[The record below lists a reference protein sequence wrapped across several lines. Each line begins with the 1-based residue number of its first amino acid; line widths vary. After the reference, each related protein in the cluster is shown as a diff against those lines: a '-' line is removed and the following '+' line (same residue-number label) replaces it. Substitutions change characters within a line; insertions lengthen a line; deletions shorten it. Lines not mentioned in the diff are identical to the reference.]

1 MPILTARA
9 GTLRVCRL
17 PMVTHSQ
24 QNASFGAMSV
34 FENHDPESLIG
45 TVIDGRFEI
54 ESEQSRSSTSTSYV
68 AVDQRSDALVIL
80 RLFSVEATTQQGAEI
95 LEQAEIAFEMSHPNV
110 LRLTSFGRATIRGLD
125 RVYLVHERLT
135 GGSLQ
140 DMIDRSRL
148 LTPSQALVVGLEVC
162 RALDYAHKRGMLHHD
177 LRPSSIVF
185 GEDRKVRVAD
195 IGVAS
200 VIAEQAWA
208 DVTTVSQERARYC
221 APEQAQGEPFDE
233 KADVYALALILVE
246 AVTGTV
252 PFLADSVV
260 GTLSARVDKLFPV
273 SADLGGL
280 AAVLDKAGRADPL
293 ERASAAEMGR
303 GLVQAGPTLPRPTQ
317 IQIVSSAAFVVQ
329 NEDDRTGDLSKPREF
344 NELSDDSQSFV
355 ASTTETMTIRD
366 DADAASV
373 AVVETEDKPLIGRWI
388 VAAVAVLALIVGGY
402 FLFSALQKESHP
414 IPDLIGL
421 DQGEATNLVTEFKWD
436 IVIVEEANEELPVGA
451 VIRTDPETGKK
462 LETGKTLTFVVST
475 GPPPVPLPE
484 LNGLDAATAL
494 AALTENGLVVGVETP
509 EYSEDVPTGVIIR
522 WAVASQPTLVAG
534 QEVIK
539 GTAVDTFVS
548 QGPAPRVVPDL
559 TGMSIESATT
569 ALTDLQLTIN
579 RGDDQFSTVAAGG
592 VATQSPAAGESL
604 ARGTAVTVAVS
615 KGPDLVAVPQLGTLK
630 ADKVAPA
637 LEAAGFVLGTVTGNT
652 KGFPIAVFNAGQPVA
667 VGQLLPRGT
676 VLDVL
681 YYGS

>member
-9 GTLRVCRL
+9 GTLHFGRL

-45 TVIDGRFEI
+45 SVVDGRFEI
-54 ESEQSRSSTSTSYV
+54 ESEQSRSTSSTSYV
-68 AVDQRSDALVIL
+68 ALDQRSDALVIL
-80 RLFSVEATTQQGAEI
+80 RLFSADATTQHGIEI
-95 LEQAEIAFEMSHPNV
+95 LEQSAIAFEMSHPNV
-110 LRLTSFGRATIRGLD
+110 VRLTSFGRASIRGVE
-125 RVYLVHERLT
+125 RVYIVHERLT

-162 RALDYAHKRGMLHHD
+162 RALDYAHKRGLVHHD

-280 AAVLDKAGRADPL
+280 ATVLDKAGRSDPL

-303 GLVQAGPTLPRPTQ
+303 ALVQAGPTLPRPTQ

-329 NEDDRTGDLSKPREF
+329 SEEDRTGDLTQPREF
-344 NELSDDSQSFV
+344 NELSDDSQSFI
-355 ASTTETMTIRD
+355 AATAQTMTIREN
-366 DADAASV
+366 ADAAV
-373 AVVETEDKPLIGRWI
+373 AVVETEEKPLIGRWI

-402 FLFSALQKESHP
+402 FLFSALQKESNP

-462 LETGKTLTFVVST
+462 LETGKVLTFVVST

-484 LNGLDAATAL
+484 LNGLDAASAL
-494 AALTENGLVVGVETP
+494 ATLSDGGLVLGVETP

-522 WAVASQPTLVAG
+522 WAVTSQPTLVAG

-569 ALTDLQLTIN
+569 ALTDIQLTIN

-604 ARGTAVTVAVS
+604 ARGTAVTVAIS
-615 KGPDLVAVPQLGTLK
+615 KGPDLVAVPQLLNLK
-630 ADKVAPA
+630 FDKVGPA
-637 LEAAGFVLGTVTGNT
+637 VVNSGFVLGAVTGNT
-652 KGFPIAVFNAGQPVA
+652 RGFPIAIYVAGQPVA

-676 VLDVL
+676 TLDL
-681 YYGS
+681 IYYGS

>member
-1 MPILTARA
+1 
-9 GTLRVCRL
+9 
-17 PMVTHSQ
+17 
-24 QNASFGAMSV
+24 MSV
-34 FENHDPESLIG
+34 FENHDPDSLIG
-45 TVIDGRFEI
+45 TVVDGRFEI
-54 ESEQSRSSTSTSYV
+54 ESEQSRSSLSTLFV
-68 AVDQRSDALVIL
+68 ALDQRSDASVIL
-80 RLFSVEATTQQGAEI
+80 RLFSAEATIEHGAEI
-95 LEQAEIAFEMSHPNV
+95 LEQAAIAFEMSHPNV
-110 LRLTSFGRATIRGLD
+110 LRLTSFGRATIRGVE
-125 RVYLVHERLT
+125 RVYVVHERLT

-162 RALDYAHKRGMLHHD
+162 RALDYAHKRGMSHHD

-185 GEDRKVRVAD
+185 GEDRKARVAD

-200 VIAEQAWA
+200 VIAEKAWT

-252 PFLADSVV
+252 PFLTDSVV
-260 GTLSARVDKLFPV
+260 GTMSARVDKLFPV

-280 AAVLDKAGRADPL
+280 AAVLDKAGRSDPL
-293 ERASAAEMGR
+293 ERSSAAEMGR
-303 GLVQAGPTLPRPTQ
+303 ALVQAGPTLPRPTQ
-317 IQIVSSAAFVVQ
+317 IPIVSSPIFGAQ
-329 NEDDRTGDLSKPREF
+329 GEEDRTGDLTRPREF

-366 DADAASV
+366 DDDAV
-373 AVVETEDKPLIGRWI
+373 AVSVVEDKPLIGRWI
-388 VAAVAVLALIVGGY
+388 VAAVAVLALIAGGY
-402 FLFSALQKESHP
+402 FLFSALQKDSYA
-414 IPDLIGL
+414 IPDLIGV
-421 DQGEATNLVTEFKWD
+421 DQGEATNLVTEFKWE
-436 IVIVEEANEELPVGA
+436 IVVVEEANEELPVGA

-462 LETGKTLTFVVST
+462 LETGKALTFVVST

-494 AALTENGLVVGVETP
+494 ATLTDGGLVLGVETP
-509 EYSEDVPTGVIIR
+509 EYSEEVPAGVIIR
-522 WAVASQPTLVAG
+522 WTIGSQPTLVAG

-559 TGMSIESATT
+559 TGMSIDSATT

-579 RGDDQFSTVAAGG
+579 RGDDQFSIVAAGG

-604 ARGTAVTVAVS
+604 ARGTGVTVAIS

-630 ADKVAPA
+630 FDKVGPA
-637 LEAAGFVLGTVTGNT
+637 LEAAGFVLGTVSGNT
-652 KGFPIAVFNAGQPVA
+652 RGFPIAVFSAGQPVA

>member
-1 MPILTARA
+1 
-9 GTLRVCRL
+9 
-17 PMVTHSQ
+17 
-24 QNASFGAMSV
+24 MSV
-34 FENHDPESLIG
+34 FENHDPDSLIG
-45 TVIDGRFEI
+45 TVVDGRFEI
-54 ESEQSRSSTSTSYV
+54 ESEQSRSSLSTLFV
-68 AVDQRSDALVIL
+68 ALDQRSDASVIL
-80 RLFSVEATTQQGAEI
+80 RLFSAEATIEHGAEI
-95 LEQAEIAFEMSHPNV
+95 LEQAAIAFEMSHPNV
-110 LRLTSFGRATIRGLD
+110 LRLTSFGRATIRGVE
-125 RVYLVHERLT
+125 RAYVVHERLT

-162 RALDYAHKRGMLHHD
+162 RALDYAHKRGMSHHD

-200 VIAEQAWA
+200 VIAEKAWT

-252 PFLADSVV
+252 PFLTDSVV
-260 GTLSARVDKLFPV
+260 GTMSARVDKLFPV

-280 AAVLDKAGRADPL
+280 AAVLDKAGRSDPL
-293 ERASAAEMGR
+293 ERSSAAEMGR
-303 GLVQAGPTLPRPTQ
+303 ALVQAGPTLPRPTQ
-317 IQIVSSAAFVVQ
+317 IPIVSSAIFGAQ
-329 NEDDRTGDLSKPREF
+329 GEEDRTGDLTKPREF

-355 ASTTETMTIRD
+355 ASNTDTMTIRD
-366 DADAASV
+366 DADAVV
-373 AVVETEDKPLIGRWI
+373 AAGVGIEDKPLIGRWI
-388 VAAVAVLALIVGGY
+388 VAAVAVLALITGGY
-402 FLFSALQKESHP
+402 FLFSALQKDSYA
-414 IPDLIGL
+414 IPDLIGV
-421 DQGEATNLVTEFKWD
+421 DQGEATNLVTEFKWE
-436 IVIVEEANEELPVGA
+436 IVVVEEANEELPVGA

-462 LETGKTLTFVVST
+462 LETGKALTFVVST

-494 AALTENGLVVGVETP
+494 ATLTDGGLVLGVETP
-509 EYSEDVPTGVIIR
+509 EYSEDVPAGVIIR
-522 WAVASQPTLVAG
+522 WTISSQPTLVAG

-579 RGDDQFSTVAAGG
+579 RGDDQFSIVAAGG

-604 ARGTAVTVAVS
+604 ARGTAVTVAIS
-615 KGPDLVAVPQLGTLK
+615 KGPDLVAVPQLLTLK
-630 ADKVAPA
+630 FDKVGPA
-637 LEAAGFVLGTVTGNT
+637 LEAAGFVLGTVSGNT
-652 KGFPIAVFNAGQPVA
+652 RGFPIAVFSAGQPVA

>member
-1 MPILTARA
+1 
-9 GTLRVCRL
+9 
-17 PMVTHSQ
+17 
-24 QNASFGAMSV
+24 MSV
-34 FENHDPESLIG
+34 FENHDPDSLIG
-45 TVIDGRFEI
+45 TVVDGRFEI
-54 ESEQSRSSTSTSYV
+54 ESEQSRSSLSTLFV
-68 AVDQRSDALVIL
+68 ALDQRSDASVIL
-80 RLFSVEATTQQGAEI
+80 RLFSAEATIEHGAEI
-95 LEQAEIAFEMSHPNV
+95 LEQAAIAFEMSHPNV
-110 LRLTSFGRATIRGLD
+110 LRLTSFGRATIRGVE
-125 RVYLVHERLT
+125 RAYVVHERLT

-162 RALDYAHKRGMLHHD
+162 RALDYAHKRGMSHHD

-200 VIAEQAWA
+200 VIAEKAWT

-252 PFLADSVV
+252 PFLTDSVV
-260 GTLSARVDKLFPV
+260 GTMSARVDKLFPV

-280 AAVLDKAGRADPL
+280 AAVLDKAGRSDPL
-293 ERASAAEMGR
+293 ERSSAAEMGR
-303 GLVQAGPTLPRPTQ
+303 ALVQAGPTLPRPTQ
-317 IQIVSSAAFVVQ
+317 IPIVSSAIFGAQ
-329 NEDDRTGDLSKPREF
+329 GEEDRTGDLTKPREF

-355 ASTTETMTIRD
+355 ASNTDTMTIRD
-366 DADAASV
+366 DADAVV
-373 AVVETEDKPLIGRWI
+373 AAGVDIEDKPLIGRWI
-388 VAAVAVLALIVGGY
+388 VAAVAVLALITGGY
-402 FLFSALQKESHP
+402 FLFSALQKDSYA
-414 IPDLIGL
+414 IPDLIGV
-421 DQGEATNLVTEFKWD
+421 DQGEATNLVTEFKWE
-436 IVIVEEANEELPVGA
+436 IVVVEEANEELPVGV

-462 LETGKTLTFVVST
+462 LETGKALTFVVST

-494 AALTENGLVVGVETP
+494 ATLTDGGLVLGVETP
-509 EYSEDVPTGVIIR
+509 EYSEDVPAGVIIR
-522 WAVASQPTLVAG
+522 WTISSQPTLVAG

-579 RGDDQFSTVAAGG
+579 RGDDQFSIVAAGG

-604 ARGTAVTVAVS
+604 ARGTAVTVAIS
-615 KGPDLVAVPQLGTLK
+615 KGPDLVAVPQLLTLK
-630 ADKVAPA
+630 FDKVGPA
-637 LEAAGFVLGTVTGNT
+637 LEAAGFVLGTVSGNT
-652 KGFPIAVFNAGQPVA
+652 RGFPIAVFSAGQPVA

>member
-1 MPILTARA
+1 
-9 GTLRVCRL
+9 
-17 PMVTHSQ
+17 
-24 QNASFGAMSV
+24 MSV
-34 FENHDPESLIG
+34 FENHDPDSLIG
-45 TVIDGRFEI
+45 TVVDGRFEI
-54 ESEQSRSSTSTSYV
+54 ESEQSRSSLSTLFV
-68 AVDQRSDALVIL
+68 ALDQRSDASVIL
-80 RLFSVEATTQQGAEI
+80 RLFSAEATIEHGAEI
-95 LEQAEIAFEMSHPNV
+95 LEQAAIAFEMSHPNV
-110 LRLTSFGRATIRGLD
+110 LRLTSFGRATTRGVE
-125 RVYLVHERLT
+125 RVYVVHERLT

-185 GEDRKVRVAD
+185 GEDRKARVAD

-200 VIAEQAWA
+200 VIAEKAWT

-246 AVTGTV
+246 TVTGTV
-252 PFLADSVV
+252 PFLTDSVV
-260 GTLSARVDKLFPV
+260 GTMSARVDKLFPV

-280 AAVLDKAGRADPL
+280 AAVLDKAGRSDPL
-293 ERASAAEMGR
+293 ERSSAAEMGR
-303 GLVQAGPTLPRPTQ
+303 ALVQAGPTLPRPTQ
-317 IQIVSSAAFVVQ
+317 IPIVSSAIFGAQ
-329 NEDDRTGDLSKPREF
+329 GEEDRTGDLTKPRDF

-355 ASTTETMTIRD
+355 ASTTDTMTIRD
-366 DADAASV
+366 NADAVV
-373 AVVETEDKPLIGRWI
+373 AAGVDIEDKPLIGRWI
-388 VAAVAVLALIVGGY
+388 VAAVAVLALITGGY
-402 FLFSALQKESHP
+402 FLFSALQKDSYA
-414 IPDLIGL
+414 IPDLIGV
-421 DQGEATNLVTEFKWD
+421 DQGEATNLVTEFKWE
-436 IVIVEEANEELPVGA
+436 IVVVEEANEELPVGA

-462 LETGKTLTFVVST
+462 LETGKALTFVVST

-494 AALTENGLVVGVETP
+494 ATLTDGGLVLGVETP
-509 EYSEDVPTGVIIR
+509 EYSEEVPAGVIIR
-522 WAVASQPTLVAG
+522 WTIGSQPTLVAG

-559 TGMSIESATT
+559 TGMSIDSATT

-579 RGDDQFSTVAAGG
+579 RGDDQFSIVAAGG

-604 ARGTAVTVAVS
+604 ARGTGVTVAIS

-630 ADKVAPA
+630 FDKVGPA
-637 LEAAGFVLGTVTGNT
+637 LEAAGFVLGTVSGNT
-652 KGFPIAVFNAGQPVA
+652 RGFPIAVFSAGQPVA

>member
-1 MPILTARA
+1 
-9 GTLRVCRL
+9 
-17 PMVTHSQ
+17 MVTHSQ

-34 FENHDPESLIG
+34 FENHDPDSLIG
-45 TVIDGRFEI
+45 TVVDGRFEI
-54 ESEQSRSSTSTSYV
+54 ESEQSRSSLSTLFV
-68 AVDQRSDALVIL
+68 ALDQRSDASVIL
-80 RLFSVEATTQQGAEI
+80 RLFSAEATIEHGAEI
-95 LEQAEIAFEMSHPNV
+95 LEQAAIAFEMSHPNV
-110 LRLTSFGRATIRGLD
+110 LRLTSFGRSTIRGVE
-125 RVYLVHERLT
+125 RAYVVHERLT
-135 GGSLQ
+135 GGSLE

-185 GEDRKVRVAD
+185 GEDRKARVAD

-200 VIAEQAWA
+200 VIAEKAWGDDA
-208 DVTTVSQERARYC
+208 MVSQERARYC

-233 KADVYALALILVE
+233 KTDVYALALILVE

-252 PFLADSVV
+252 PFLTDSVV
-260 GTLSARVDKLFPV
+260 GTMSARVDKLFPV

-280 AAVLDKAGRADPL
+280 AAVLDKAGRSDPL
-293 ERASAAEMGR
+293 ERSSAADMGR
-303 GLVQAGPTLPRPTQ
+303 ALVQAGPTLPRPTQ
-317 IQIVSSAAFVVQ
+317 IPIVSSAIFGVQ
-329 NEDDRTGDLSKPREF
+329 GEEDRTGDLTKPREF

-355 ASTTETMTIRD
+355 ASTTDTMTIRD
-366 DADAASV
+366 DADAVV
-373 AVVETEDKPLIGRWI
+373 AAGVDIEDKPLIGRWI
-388 VAAVAVLALIVGGY
+388 VAAVAVLALITGGY
-402 FLFSALQKESHP
+402 FLFSALQKDSYA
-414 IPDLIGL
+414 IPDLIGV
-421 DQGEATNLVTEFKWD
+421 DQGEATNLVTEFKWE
-436 IVIVEEANEELPVGA
+436 IVVVEEANEELPVGA

-462 LETGKTLTFVVST
+462 LETGKALTFVVST

-494 AALTENGLVVGVETP
+494 ATLTDGGLVLGVETP
-509 EYSEDVPTGVIIR
+509 EYSEEVPVGVIIR
-522 WAVASQPTLVAG
+522 WAISSQPTLVAG

-569 ALTDLQLTIN
+569 ALTDLRLTIN
-579 RGDDQFSTVAAGG
+579 RGDDQFSLVATGG
-592 VATQSPAAGESL
+592 VATQSPAPGESL
-604 ARGTAVTVAVS
+604 ARGTAVTVAIS
-615 KGPDLVAVPQLGTLK
+615 KGPDLVAVPQLLTLK
-630 ADKVAPA
+630 FDKVGPA
-637 LEAAGFVLGTVTGNT
+637 LEAAGFVLGNVSGNT
-652 KGFPIAVFNAGQPVA
+652 RGFPIAVFLAGQPVA
-667 VGQLLPRGT
+667 IGQLLPRGT

>member
-1 MPILTARA
+1 
-9 GTLRVCRL
+9 
-17 PMVTHSQ
+17 
-24 QNASFGAMSV
+24 MSV
-34 FENHDPESLIG
+34 FENHDPDSLIG
-45 TVIDGRFEI
+45 TVVDGRFEI
-54 ESEQSRSSTSTSYV
+54 ESEQSRSSLSTLFV
-68 AVDQRSDALVIL
+68 ALDQRSDASVIL
-80 RLFSVEATTQQGAEI
+80 RLFSAEATIEHGTEI
-95 LEQAEIAFEMSHPNV
+95 LEQAAIAFEMSHPNV
-110 LRLTSFGRATIRGLD
+110 LRLTSFGRATIRD
-125 RVYLVHERLT
+125 VERAYVVHERLT

-162 RALDYAHKRGMLHHD
+162 RALDYAHKRGMSHHD

-185 GEDRKVRVAD
+185 GEDRKARVAD

-200 VIAEQAWA
+200 VIAEKAWT

-252 PFLADSVV
+252 PFLTDSVV
-260 GTLSARVDKLFPV
+260 GTMSARVDKLFPV

-280 AAVLDKAGRADPL
+280 AAVLDKAGRSDPL
-293 ERASAAEMGR
+293 ERSSAAEMGR
-303 GLVQAGPTLPRPTQ
+303 ALVQAGPTLPRPTQ
-317 IQIVSSAAFVVQ
+317 IPIVSSAIFGAQ
-329 NEDDRTGDLSKPREF
+329 GEEDRTGDLTRPREF

-355 ASTTETMTIRD
+355 ASTTETMTIRE
-366 DADAASV
+366 DAEAV
-373 AVVETEDKPLIGRWI
+373 AVSAVEDKPLIGRWI
-388 VAAVAVLALIVGGY
+388 VAAVAVLALIAGGY
-402 FLFSALQKESHP
+402 FLFSALQKDSYA
-414 IPDLIGL
+414 IPDLIGV
-421 DQGEATNLVTEFKWD
+421 DQGEATNLVTEFKWE
-436 IVIVEEANEELPVGA
+436 IVVVEEANEELPVGA
-451 VIRTDPETGKK
+451 VIRTDPKTGKK
-462 LETGKTLTFVVST
+462 LETGKALTFVVST

-494 AALTENGLVVGVETP
+494 AALSDGGLVLGVETP
-509 EYSEDVPTGVIIR
+509 EYSEEVPAGVIIR
-522 WAVASQPTLVAG
+522 WTISSQPTLVAG

-579 RGDDQFSTVAAGG
+579 RGDDQFSIVAAGG

-604 ARGTAVTVAVS
+604 ARGTAVTVAIS
-615 KGPDLVAVPQLGTLK
+615 KGPDLVAVPQLLTLK
-630 ADKVAPA
+630 FDKVGPA
-637 LEAAGFVLGTVTGNT
+637 LEAAGFVLGTVSGNT
-652 KGFPIAVFNAGQPVA
+652 GGFPIAIFSAGQPVA

>member
-9 GTLRVCRL
+9 GTLHFGRL

-24 QNASFGAMSV
+24 RNGSFGAMSV

-45 TVIDGRFEI
+45 SVVDGRFEI
-54 ESEQSRSSTSTSYV
+54 ESEQSRSTSSTSYV
-68 AVDQRSDALVIL
+68 ALDQRSDALVIL
-80 RLFSVEATTQQGAEI
+80 RVFSADASTQHGTEI
-95 LEQAEIAFEMSHPNV
+95 LEQAAIAFEMSHPNV
-110 LRLTSFGRATIRGLD
+110 VRLTSFGRASIRGAE
-125 RVYLVHERLT
+125 RVYIVHERLT

-148 LTPSQALVVGLEVC
+148 LTPSQGLVVGLEVC

-208 DVTTVSQERARYC
+208 DVTTVSQERARYS

-280 AAVLDKAGRADPL
+280 AAVLDKAGRSDPL

-303 GLVQAGPTLPRPTQ
+303 ALVQAGPTLPRPTQ

-329 NEDDRTGDLSKPREF
+329 SEEDRTGDLTQPREF
-344 NELSDDSQSFV
+344 NELSDDSQSFIS
-355 ASTTETMTIRD
+355 ATAETMTIRE
-366 DADAASV
+366 DAAAAV
-373 AVVETEDKPLIGRWI
+373 AVVETEEKPLIGRWI

-402 FLFSALQKESHP
+402 FLFSALQKESNP

-462 LETGKTLTFVVST
+462 LETGKALTFVVST

-484 LNGLDAATAL
+484 LNGLDAASALTAL
-494 AALTENGLVVGVETP
+494 SANGLVIGVETP
-509 EYSEDVPTGVIIR
+509 EYSEDVPAGVIIR
-522 WAVASQPTLVAG
+522 WAVTSQPTLVAG

-548 QGPAPRVVPDL
+548 QGPTPRVVPDL
-559 TGMSIESATT
+559 TGMSIESATS
-569 ALTDLQLTIN
+569 ALTDIQLTIN

-604 ARGTAVTVAVS
+604 ARGTAVTVAIS
-615 KGPDLVAVPQLGTLK
+615 KGPDLVAVPQLLNLK
-630 ADKVAPA
+630 FDKVGPA
-637 LEAAGFVLGTVTGNT
+637 IVNSGFVLGAVTGNT
-652 KGFPIAVFNAGQPVA
+652 RGFPIAIYVAGQPVA

-676 VLDVL
+676 TLDL
-681 YYGS
+681 IYYGS

>member
-1 MPILTARA
+1 
-9 GTLRVCRL
+9 
-17 PMVTHSQ
+17 
-24 QNASFGAMSV
+24 MSV

-45 TVIDGRFEI
+45 SVVDGRFEI
-54 ESEQSRSSTSTSYV
+54 ESEQSRSTSSTSYV
-68 AVDQRSDALVIL
+68 ALDQRSDALVIL
-80 RLFSVEATTQQGAEI
+80 RLFSADASTEYGTEI
-95 LEQAEIAFEMSHPNV
+95 LEQAAIAFEMAHPNV
-110 LRLTSFGRATIRGLD
+110 LRLTSFGRASIRGVE
-125 RVYLVHERLT
+125 RVYIVHERLT

-162 RALDYAHKRGMLHHD
+162 RALDYSHKRGLVHHD

-200 VIAEQAWA
+200 VIAEQAWS

-273 SADLGGL
+273 SAYLGGL
-280 AAVLDKAGRADPL
+280 ATVLDKSGRSDPL

-303 GLVQAGPTLPRPTQ
+303 ALVQAGPTLPRPTQ

-329 NEDDRTGDLSKPREF
+329 SEEDRTGDLTQPREF
-344 NELSDDSQSFV
+344 NELSDDSQSFI

-366 DADAASV
+366 EADGAA
-373 AVVETEDKPLIGRWI
+373 ALGATEEKPLIGRWI

-402 FLFSALQKESHP
+402 FLFSALQKESNP

-451 VIRTDPETGKK
+451 VIRTDPEIGKK
-462 LETGKTLTFVVST
+462 LETGKVLTFVVST

-484 LNGLDAATAL
+484 LNGLDAASAL
-494 AALTENGLVVGVETP
+494 AALSANGLVVGVETP

-569 ALTDLQLTIN
+569 ALTDIQLTIN

-604 ARGTAVTVAVS
+604 ARGTAVTVAIS
-615 KGPDLVAVPQLGTLK
+615 KGPDLVAVPQLLNLK
-630 ADKVAPA
+630 FDKVGPA
-637 LEAAGFVLGTVTGNT
+637 VVNSGFVLGAVTGNT
-652 KGFPIAVFNAGQPVA
+652 RGFPIAIYVAGQPVA

-676 VLDVL
+676 TLDL
-681 YYGS
+681 IYYGS

>member
-1 MPILTARA
+1 
-9 GTLRVCRL
+9 
-17 PMVTHSQ
+17 
-24 QNASFGAMSV
+24 MSV
-34 FENHDPESLIG
+34 FENHDPDSLIG
-45 TVIDGRFEI
+45 TVVDGRFEI
-54 ESEQSRSSTSTSYV
+54 ESEQSRSSLSTLFV
-68 AVDQRSDALVIL
+68 ALDQRSDASVIL
-80 RLFSVEATTQQGAEI
+80 RLFSAEATIEHGTEI
-95 LEQAEIAFEMSHPNV
+95 LEQAAIAFEMSHPNV
-110 LRLTSFGRATIRGLD
+110 LRLTSFGRATIRGVE
-125 RVYLVHERLT
+125 RAYVVHERLT

-185 GEDRKVRVAD
+185 GEDRKARVAD

-200 VIAEQAWA
+200 VIAEKAWT

-246 AVTGTV
+246 TVTGTV
-252 PFLADSVV
+252 PFLTDSVV
-260 GTLSARVDKLFPV
+260 GTMSARVDKLFPV

-280 AAVLDKAGRADPL
+280 AAVLDKAGRSDPL
-293 ERASAAEMGR
+293 ERSSAAEMGR
-303 GLVQAGPTLPRPTQ
+303 ALVQAGPTLPRPTQ
-317 IQIVSSAAFVVQ
+317 IPIVSSAIFGAQ
-329 NEDDRTGDLSKPREF
+329 GEEDRTGDLTKPRDF

-355 ASTTETMTIRD
+355 ASTTDTMTIRD
-366 DADAASV
+366 DADAVV
-373 AVVETEDKPLIGRWI
+373 AAGVDIEDKPLIGRWI
-388 VAAVAVLALIVGGY
+388 VAAVAVLALITGGY
-402 FLFSALQKESHP
+402 FLFSALQKDSYA
-414 IPDLIGL
+414 IPDLIGV
-421 DQGEATNLVTEFKWD
+421 DQGEATNLVTEFKWE
-436 IVIVEEANEELPVGA
+436 IVVVEEANEELPVGA

-462 LETGKTLTFVVST
+462 LETGKALTFVVST

-494 AALTENGLVVGVETP
+494 ATLTDGGLVLGVETP
-509 EYSEDVPTGVIIR
+509 EYSEDVPAGVIIR
-522 WAVASQPTLVAG
+522 WTISSQPTLVAG

-559 TGMSIESATT
+559 SGMSIESATT

-604 ARGTAVTVAVS
+604 ARGTAVTVAIS

-630 ADKVAPA
+630 FDKVGPA
-637 LEAAGFVLGTVTGNT
+637 LEAAGFVLGTVSGNT
-652 KGFPIAVFNAGQPVA
+652 RGFPIAVFSAGQPVA

>member
-1 MPILTARA
+1 
-9 GTLRVCRL
+9 
-17 PMVTHSQ
+17 
-24 QNASFGAMSV
+24 MSV
-34 FENHDPESLIG
+34 FENHDPDSLIG
-45 TVIDGRFEI
+45 TVVDGRFEI
-54 ESEQSRSSTSTSYV
+54 ESEQSRSSLSTLFV
-68 AVDQRSDALVIL
+68 ALDQRSDASVIL
-80 RLFSVEATTQQGAEI
+80 RLFSAEATIEHGTEI
-95 LEQAEIAFEMSHPNV
+95 LEQAAIAFEMSHPNV
-110 LRLTSFGRATIRGLD
+110 LRLTSFGRATIRD
-125 RVYLVHERLT
+125 VERAYVVHERLT

-162 RALDYAHKRGMLHHD
+162 RALDYAHKRGMSHHD

-185 GEDRKVRVAD
+185 GEDRKARVAD

-200 VIAEQAWA
+200 VIAEKAWT

-252 PFLADSVV
+252 PFLTDSVV
-260 GTLSARVDKLFPV
+260 GTMSARVDKLFPV

-280 AAVLDKAGRADPL
+280 AAVLDKAGRSDPL
-293 ERASAAEMGR
+293 ERSSAAEMGR
-303 GLVQAGPTLPRPTQ
+303 ALVQAGPTLPRPTQ
-317 IQIVSSAAFVVQ
+317 IPIVSSAIFGAQ
-329 NEDDRTGDLSKPREF
+329 GEEDRTGDLTRPREF

-355 ASTTETMTIRD
+355 ASTTETMTIRE
-366 DADAASV
+366 DAEAV
-373 AVVETEDKPLIGRWI
+373 AVSAVEDKPLIGRWI
-388 VAAVAVLALIVGGY
+388 VAAVAVLALIAGGY
-402 FLFSALQKESHP
+402 FLFSALQKDSYA
-414 IPDLIGL
+414 IPDLIGV
-421 DQGEATNLVTEFKWD
+421 DQGEATNLVTEFKWE
-436 IVIVEEANEELPVGA
+436 IVVVEEANEELPVGA

-462 LETGKTLTFVVST
+462 LETGKALTFVVST

-494 AALTENGLVVGVETP
+494 AALSDGGLVLGVETP
-509 EYSEDVPTGVIIR
+509 EYSEEVPAGAIIR
-522 WAVASQPTLVAG
+522 WTISSQPTLVAG

-579 RGDDQFSTVAAGG
+579 RGDDQFSIVAAGG

-604 ARGTAVTVAVS
+604 ARGTAVTVAIS
-615 KGPDLVAVPQLGTLK
+615 KGPDLVAVPQLLTLK
-630 ADKVAPA
+630 FDKVGPA
-637 LEAAGFVLGTVTGNT
+637 LEAAGFVLGTVSGNT
-652 KGFPIAVFNAGQPVA
+652 GGFPIAIFSAGQPVA

>member
-1 MPILTARA
+1 
-9 GTLRVCRL
+9 
-17 PMVTHSQ
+17 
-24 QNASFGAMSV
+24 MSV
-34 FENHDPESLIG
+34 FENHDPDSLIG
-45 TVIDGRFEI
+45 TVVDGRFEI
-54 ESEQSRSSTSTSYV
+54 ESEQSRSSLSTLFV
-68 AVDQRSDALVIL
+68 ALDQRSDASVIL
-80 RLFSVEATTQQGAEI
+80 RLFSAEATIEHGAEI
-95 LEQAEIAFEMSHPNV
+95 LEQAAIAFEMSHPNV
-110 LRLTSFGRATIRGLD
+110 LRLTSFGRATTRGVE
-125 RVYLVHERLT
+125 RVYVVHERLT

-162 RALDYAHKRGMLHHD
+162 RALDYAHKRGMMHHD

-185 GEDRKVRVAD
+185 GEDRKARVAD

-200 VIAEQAWA
+200 VIAEKAWT

-252 PFLADSVV
+252 PFLTDSVV
-260 GTLSARVDKLFPV
+260 GTMSARVDKLFPV

-280 AAVLDKAGRADPL
+280 AAVLDKAGRSDPL
-293 ERASAAEMGR
+293 ERSSAAEMGSA
-303 GLVQAGPTLPRPTQ
+303 LVQAWPTLPRPTQ
-317 IQIVSSAAFVVQ
+317 IPIVSSAIFGAQ
-329 NEDDRTGDLSKPREF
+329 GEEDRTGDLTKPRDF

-355 ASTTETMTIRD
+355 ASTTDTMTIRD
-366 DADAASV
+366 NADAVV
-373 AVVETEDKPLIGRWI
+373 AAGVDIEDKPLIGRWI
-388 VAAVAVLALIVGGY
+388 VAAVAVLALITGGY
-402 FLFSALQKESHP
+402 FLFSALQKDSYA
-414 IPDLIGL
+414 IPDLIGV
-421 DQGEATNLVTEFKWD
+421 DQGEATNLVTEFKWE
-436 IVIVEEANEELPVGA
+436 IVVVEEANEELPVGA

-462 LETGKTLTFVVST
+462 LETGKALTFVVST

-494 AALTENGLVVGVETP
+494 ATLTDGGLVLGVETP
-509 EYSEDVPTGVIIR
+509 EYSEEVPAGVIIR
-522 WAVASQPTLVAG
+522 WTIGSQPTLVAG

-559 TGMSIESATT
+559 TGMSIDSATT

-579 RGDDQFSTVAAGG
+579 RGDDQFSIVAAGG

-604 ARGTAVTVAVS
+604 ARGTGVTVAIS

-630 ADKVAPA
+630 FDKVGPA
-637 LEAAGFVLGTVTGNT
+637 LEAAGFVLGTVSGNT
-652 KGFPIAVFNAGQPVA
+652 RGFPIAVFSAGQPVA

>member
-1 MPILTARA
+1 
-9 GTLRVCRL
+9 
-17 PMVTHSQ
+17 MVTHSQ
-24 QNASFGAMSV
+24 QNASFRAMSV
-34 FENHDPESLIG
+34 FENHDPDSLIG
-45 TVIDGRFEI
+45 TVVDGRFEI
-54 ESEQSRSSTSTSYV
+54 ESEQSRSSLSTLFV
-68 AVDQRSDALVIL
+68 ALDQRSDASVIL
-80 RLFSVEATTQQGAEI
+80 RLFSAEATIEHGAEI
-95 LEQAEIAFEMSHPNV
+95 LEQAAIAFEMSHPNV
-110 LRLTSFGRATIRGLD
+110 LRLTSFGRATIRGVE
-125 RVYLVHERLT
+125 RAYVVHERLT

-162 RALDYAHKRGMLHHD
+162 RALDYAHKRGMSHHD

-200 VIAEQAWA
+200 VIAEKAWT

-252 PFLADSVV
+252 PFLTDSVV
-260 GTLSARVDKLFPV
+260 GTMSARVDKLFPV

-280 AAVLDKAGRADPL
+280 AAVLDKAGRSDPL
-293 ERASAAEMGR
+293 ERSSAAEMGR
-303 GLVQAGPTLPRPTQ
+303 ALVQAGPTLPRPTQ
-317 IQIVSSAAFVVQ
+317 IPIVSSAIFGAQ
-329 NEDDRTGDLSKPREF
+329 GEEDRTGDLTKPREF

-355 ASTTETMTIRD
+355 ASNTDTMTIRD
-366 DADAASV
+366 DADAVV
-373 AVVETEDKPLIGRWI
+373 AAGVGIEDKPLIGRWI
-388 VAAVAVLALIVGGY
+388 VAAVAVLALITGGY
-402 FLFSALQKESHP
+402 FLFSALQKDSYA
-414 IPDLIGL
+414 IPDLIGV
-421 DQGEATNLVTEFKWD
+421 DQGEATNLVTEFKWE
-436 IVIVEEANEELPVGA
+436 IVVVEEANEELPVGA

-462 LETGKTLTFVVST
+462 LETGKALTFVVST

-494 AALTENGLVVGVETP
+494 ATLTDGGLVLGVETP
-509 EYSEDVPTGVIIR
+509 EYSEDVPAGVIIR
-522 WAVASQPTLVAG
+522 WTISSQPTLVAG

-579 RGDDQFSTVAAGG
+579 RGDDQFSIVAAGG

-604 ARGTAVTVAVS
+604 ARGTAVTVAIS

-630 ADKVAPA
+630 FDKVGPA
-637 LEAAGFVLGTVTGNT
+637 LEAAGFVLGTVSGNT
-652 KGFPIAVFNAGQPVA
+652 RGFPIAVFSAGQPVA

>member
-1 MPILTARA
+1 
-9 GTLRVCRL
+9 
-17 PMVTHSQ
+17 MVTHSQ

-34 FENHDPESLIG
+34 FENHDPDSLIG
-45 TVIDGRFEI
+45 TVVDGRFEI
-54 ESEQSRSSTSTSYV
+54 ESEQSRSSLSTLFV
-68 AVDQRSDALVIL
+68 ALDQRSDASVIL
-80 RLFSVEATTQQGAEI
+80 RLFSAEATIEHGAEI
-95 LEQAEIAFEMSHPNV
+95 LEQAAIAFEMSHPNV
-110 LRLTSFGRATIRGLD
+110 LRLTSFGRSTIRGVE
-125 RVYLVHERLT
+125 RAYVVHERLT

-185 GEDRKVRVAD
+185 GEDRKARVAD

-200 VIAEQAWA
+200 VIAEKAWGDDA
-208 DVTTVSQERARYC
+208 MVSQERARYC

-233 KADVYALALILVE
+233 KTDVYALALILVE

-252 PFLADSVV
+252 PFLTDSVV
-260 GTLSARVDKLFPV
+260 GTMSARVDKLFPV

-280 AAVLDKAGRADPL
+280 AAVLDKAGRSDPL
-293 ERASAAEMGR
+293 ERSSAADMGR
-303 GLVQAGPTLPRPTQ
+303 ALVQAGPTLPRPTQ
-317 IQIVSSAAFVVQ
+317 IPIVSSAIFGVQ
-329 NEDDRTGDLSKPREF
+329 GEEDRTGDLTKPREF

-355 ASTTETMTIRD
+355 ASTTDTMTIRD
-366 DADAASV
+366 DADAVV
-373 AVVETEDKPLIGRWI
+373 AAGVDIEDKPLIGRWI
-388 VAAVAVLALIVGGY
+388 VAAVAVLALITGGY
-402 FLFSALQKESHP
+402 FLFSALQKDSYA
-414 IPDLIGL
+414 IPDLIGV
-421 DQGEATNLVTEFKWD
+421 DQGEATNLVTEFKWE
-436 IVIVEEANEELPVGA
+436 IVVVEEANEELPVGA

-462 LETGKTLTFVVST
+462 LETGKALTFVVST

-494 AALTENGLVVGVETP
+494 ATLTDGGLVLGVETP
-509 EYSEDVPTGVIIR
+509 EYSEEVPVGVIIR
-522 WAVASQPTLVAG
+522 WAISSQPTLVAG

-569 ALTDLQLTIN
+569 ALTDLRLTIN
-579 RGDDQFSTVAAGG
+579 RGDDQFSLVATGG
-592 VATQSPAAGESL
+592 VATQSPAPGESL
-604 ARGTAVTVAVS
+604 ARGTAVTVAIS
-615 KGPDLVAVPQLGTLK
+615 KGPDLVAVPQLLTLK
-630 ADKVAPA
+630 FDKVGPA
-637 LEAAGFVLGTVTGNT
+637 LEAAGFVLGNVSGNT
-652 KGFPIAVFNAGQPVA
+652 RGFPIAVFLAGQPVA
-667 VGQLLPRGT
+667 IGQLLPRGT

>member
-1 MPILTARA
+1 
-9 GTLRVCRL
+9 
-17 PMVTHSQ
+17 MVTHSQ
-24 QNASFGAMSV
+24 QNASFRAMSV
-34 FENHDPESLIG
+34 FENHDPDSLIG
-45 TVIDGRFEI
+45 TVVDGRFEI
-54 ESEQSRSSTSTSYV
+54 ESEQSRSSLSTLFV
-68 AVDQRSDALVIL
+68 ALDQRSDASVIL
-80 RLFSVEATTQQGAEI
+80 RLFSAEATIEHGTEI
-95 LEQAEIAFEMSHPNV
+95 LEQAAIAFEMSHPNV
-110 LRLTSFGRATIRGLD
+110 LRLTSFGRATIRD
-125 RVYLVHERLT
+125 VERAYVVHERLT

-162 RALDYAHKRGMLHHD
+162 RALDYAHKRGMSHHD

-185 GEDRKVRVAD
+185 GEDRKARVAD

-200 VIAEQAWA
+200 VIAEKAWT

-252 PFLADSVV
+252 PFLTDSVV
-260 GTLSARVDKLFPV
+260 GTMSARVDKLFPV

-280 AAVLDKAGRADPL
+280 AAVLDKAGRSDPL
-293 ERASAAEMGR
+293 ERSSAAEMGR
-303 GLVQAGPTLPRPTQ
+303 ALVQAGPTLPRPTQ
-317 IQIVSSAAFVVQ
+317 IPIVSSAIFGAQ
-329 NEDDRTGDLSKPREF
+329 GEEDRTGDLTRPREF

-355 ASTTETMTIRD
+355 ASTTETMTIRE
-366 DADAASV
+366 DAEAV
-373 AVVETEDKPLIGRWI
+373 AVSAVEDKPLIGRWI
-388 VAAVAVLALIVGGY
+388 VAAVAVLALIAGGY
-402 FLFSALQKESHP
+402 FLFSALQKDSYA
-414 IPDLIGL
+414 IPDLIGV
-421 DQGEATNLVTEFKWD
+421 DQGEATNLVTEFKWE
-436 IVIVEEANEELPVGA
+436 IVVVEEANEELPVGA

-462 LETGKTLTFVVST
+462 LETGKALTFVVST

-494 AALTENGLVVGVETP
+494 AALSDGGLVLGVETP
-509 EYSEDVPTGVIIR
+509 EYSEEVPAGVIIR
-522 WAVASQPTLVAG
+522 WTISSQPTLVAG

-579 RGDDQFSTVAAGG
+579 RGDDQFSIVAAGG

-604 ARGTAVTVAVS
+604 ARGTAVTVAIS
-615 KGPDLVAVPQLGTLK
+615 KGPDLVAVPQLLTLK
-630 ADKVAPA
+630 FDKVGPA
-637 LEAAGFVLGTVTGNT
+637 LEAAGFVLGTVSGNT
-652 KGFPIAVFNAGQPVA
+652 GGFPIAIFSAGQPVA

>member
-1 MPILTARA
+1 
-9 GTLRVCRL
+9 
-17 PMVTHSQ
+17 
-24 QNASFGAMSV
+24 MSV
-34 FENHDPESLIG
+34 FENHNPDSLIG
-45 TVIDGRFEI
+45 TVVDGRFEI
-54 ESEQSRSSTSTSYV
+54 ESEQSRSSLSTLFV
-68 AVDQRSDALVIL
+68 ALDQRSDASVIL
-80 RLFSVEATTQQGAEI
+80 RLFSAEATIEHGAEI
-95 LEQAEIAFEMSHPNV
+95 LEQAAIAFEMSHPNV
-110 LRLTSFGRATIRGLD
+110 LRLTSFGRATIRGVE
-125 RVYLVHERLT
+125 RAYVVHERLT

-185 GEDRKVRVAD
+185 GEDRKARVAD

-200 VIAEQAWA
+200 VIAEKAWT

-233 KADVYALALILVE
+233 KAEVYALALILVE

-252 PFLADSVV
+252 PFLTDSVV
-260 GTLSARVDKLFPV
+260 GTMSARVDKLFPV

-280 AAVLDKAGRADPL
+280 AAVLDKAGRSDPL
-293 ERASAAEMGR
+293 ERSSAAEMGR
-303 GLVQAGPTLPRPTQ
+303 ALVQAGPTLPRPTQ
-317 IQIVSSAAFVVQ
+317 IPIVSSAIFGAQ
-329 NEDDRTGDLSKPREF
+329 GEEDRTGDLTKPREF

-355 ASTTETMTIRD
+355 ASTTDTMTIRD
-366 DADAASV
+366 DADAVV
-373 AVVETEDKPLIGRWI
+373 AAGVDIEDKPLIGRWI
-388 VAAVAVLALIVGGY
+388 VAAVAVLALITGGY
-402 FLFSALQKESHP
+402 FLFSALQKDSYA
-414 IPDLIGL
+414 IPDLIGV
-421 DQGEATNLVTEFKWD
+421 DQGEATNLVTEFKWE
-436 IVIVEEANEELPVGA
+436 IVVVEEANEELPVGA

-462 LETGKTLTFVVST
+462 LETGKALTFVVST

-494 AALTENGLVVGVETP
+494 ATLTDGGLVLGVETP
-509 EYSEDVPTGVIIR
+509 EYSEDVPAGVITR
-522 WAVASQPTLVAG
+522 WTISSQPTLVAG

-559 TGMSIESATT
+559 TGMSIDSATT
-569 ALTDLQLTIN
+569 ALNDLQLTIN
-579 RGDDQFSTVAAGG
+579 RGDDQFSIVAAGG

-604 ARGTAVTVAVS
+604 ARGTAVTVAIS
-615 KGPDLVAVPQLGTLK
+615 KGPDLVAVPQLLTLK
-630 ADKVAPA
+630 FDKVGPA
-637 LEAAGFVLGTVTGNT
+637 LEAAGFVLGTVSGNT
-652 KGFPIAVFNAGQPVA
+652 RGFPIAVFSAGQPVA

>member
-1 MPILTARA
+1 MPILTAGA
-9 GTLRVCRL
+9 GTLHFGRL
-17 PMVTHSQ
+17 PMVTLSQ
-24 QNASFGAMSV
+24 QNASFRAMSV
-34 FENHDPESLIG
+34 FENHDSESLIG

-54 ESEQSRSSTSTSYV
+54 ESEKSRSSSSTSYV
-68 AVDQRSDALVIL
+68 AVDQRSDALVIF
-80 RLFSVEATTQQGAEI
+80 RLFSADVTTDLGAEI
-95 LEQAEIAFEMSHPNV
+95 LEQAAIAFEMSHPNV
-110 LRLTSFGRATIRGLD
+110 LRLTSFGRALVRGVE
-125 RVYLVHERLT
+125 RAYIVHERLT

-140 DMIDRSRL
+140 DMIDRGRL
-148 LTPSQALVVGLEVC
+148 LSPSQALVVGLEVC

-185 GEDRKVRVAD
+185 GEDRKARVTD
-195 IGVAS
+195 FGVSS

-208 DVTTVSQERARYC
+208 DVATVSQERARYC

-233 KADVYALALILVE
+233 KADVYALALVLVE
-246 AVTGTV
+246 AVTGSV
-252 PFLADSVV
+252 PFLGDSVV

-280 AAVLDKAGRADPL
+280 AAVLDKAGRSDPL

-303 GLVQAGPTLPRPTQ
+303 ALVQVGPTLPRPTQ
-317 IQIVSSAAFVVQ
+317 IPIVSSAALAGQ
-329 NEDDRTGDLSKPREF
+329 SEEDRTGDLTKPREF

-355 ASTTETMTIRD
+355 TSTTETMTIRGD
-366 DADAASV
+366 EADIE
-373 AVVETEDKPLIGRWI
+373 VVTEDKPLIGRWI
-388 VAAVAVLALIVGGY
+388 VAAVAVFALVVGGY

-414 IPDLIGL
+414 IPDLIGV

-462 LETGKTLTFVVST
+462 LQTGKVLTFIVST

-484 LNGLDAATAL
+484 LNGLDSATAL
-494 AALTENGLVVGVETP
+494 TALTNGGLVIGVETP
-509 EYSEDVPTGVIIR
+509 EYNEDIPAGVIIR

-579 RGDDQFSTVAAGG
+579 RGDDQFSIVAAGG

-615 KGPDLVAVPQLGTLK
+615 KGPDLVAVPQLLTLRF
-630 ADKVAPA
+630 DKVGPA
-637 LEAAGFVLGTVTGNT
+637 AVNAGFVIGTVSGNT
-652 KGFPIAVFNAGQPVA
+652 RGFPIAIYVAGQPVA

-676 VLDVL
+676 TLDLV

>member
-1 MPILTARA
+1 
-9 GTLRVCRL
+9 
-17 PMVTHSQ
+17 
-24 QNASFGAMSV
+24 MSV
-34 FENHDPESLIG
+34 FENHDPDSLIG
-45 TVIDGRFEI
+45 TVVDGRFEI
-54 ESEQSRSSTSTSYV
+54 ESEQSRSSLSTLFV
-68 AVDQRSDALVIL
+68 ALDQRSDASVIL
-80 RLFSVEATTQQGAEI
+80 RLFSAEATIEHGAEI
-95 LEQAEIAFEMSHPNV
+95 LEQAAIAFEMSHPNV
-110 LRLTSFGRATIRGLD
+110 LRLTSFGRATIRGVE
-125 RVYLVHERLT
+125 RAYVVHERLT

-185 GEDRKVRVAD
+185 GEDRKARVAD

-200 VIAEQAWA
+200 VIAEKAWT

-252 PFLADSVV
+252 PFLTDSVV
-260 GTLSARVDKLFPV
+260 GTMSARVDKLFPV

-280 AAVLDKAGRADPL
+280 AAVLDKAGRSDPL
-293 ERASAAEMGR
+293 ERSSAAEMGR
-303 GLVQAGPTLPRPTQ
+303 ALVQAGPTLPRPTQ
-317 IQIVSSAAFVVQ
+317 IPIVSSAIFGAQ
-329 NEDDRTGDLSKPREF
+329 GEEDRTGDLTKPREF

-355 ASTTETMTIRD
+355 ASTTDTMTIRD
-366 DADAASV
+366 DADAVV
-373 AVVETEDKPLIGRWI
+373 AAGVDIEDKPLIGRWI
-388 VAAVAVLALIVGGY
+388 VAAVAVLALITGGY
-402 FLFSALQKESHP
+402 FLFSALQKDSYA
-414 IPDLIGL
+414 IPDLIGV
-421 DQGEATNLVTEFKWD
+421 DQGEATNLVTEFKWE
-436 IVIVEEANEELPVGA
+436 IVVVEEANEELPVGA

-462 LETGKTLTFVVST
+462 LETGKALTFVVST

-494 AALTENGLVVGVETP
+494 ATLTDGGLVLGVETP
-509 EYSEDVPTGVIIR
+509 EYSEEVPAGVIIR
-522 WAVASQPTLVAG
+522 WTISSQPTLVAG

-559 TGMSIESATT
+559 TGMSIDSATT

-579 RGDDQFSTVAAGG
+579 RGDDQFSIVAAGG

-604 ARGTAVTVAVS
+604 ARGTAVTVAIS
-615 KGPDLVAVPQLGTLK
+615 KGPDLVAVPQLLTLK
-630 ADKVAPA
+630 FDKVGPA
-637 LEAAGFVLGTVTGNT
+637 LEAAGFVLGTVSGNT
-652 KGFPIAVFNAGQPVA
+652 RGFPIAVFSAGQPVA

>member
-1 MPILTARA
+1 
-9 GTLRVCRL
+9 
-17 PMVTHSQ
+17 
-24 QNASFGAMSV
+24 MSV

-45 TVIDGRFEI
+45 TVVDGRFEI
-54 ESEQSRSSTSTSYV
+54 ESEQSRSSSSTLYV
-68 AVDQRSDALVIL
+68 ALDQRSDALVML
-80 RLFSVEATTQQGAEI
+80 RLFSAEASTEHGAEI
-95 LEQAEIAFEMSHPNV
+95 LEQSAIAFEMSHPNV
-110 LRLTSFGRATIRGLD
+110 LRLTSFGRAAVRGSE
-125 RVYLVHERLT
+125 RVYIVHERLT

-162 RALDYAHKRGMLHHD
+162 RALDYSHKRGLLHHD

-185 GEDRKVRVAD
+185 GEDRKARVAD

-200 VIAEQAWA
+200 VIAEKAWT

-246 AVTGTV
+246 TVTGTV

-260 GTLSARVDKLFPV
+260 STLSARVDKLFPV

-280 AAVLDKAGRADPL
+280 AAVLDKAGRSDPL
-293 ERASAAEMGR
+293 ERSSAAEMGR
-303 GLVQAGPTLPRPTQ
+303 ALVQAGPTLPRPTQ
-317 IQIVSSAAFVVQ
+317 IPIVSSAAFGVQ
-329 NEDDRTGDLSKPREF
+329 SEEDRTGDLTKPREF

-355 ASTTETMTIRD
+355 GSTTETMTIRD
-366 DADAASV
+366 DADAV
-373 AVVETEDKPLIGRWI
+373 AATAVEVEDKPLIGRWI
-388 VAAVAVLALIVGGY
+388 VAAVAVLALIAGGY
-402 FLFSALQKESHP
+402 FLFSALQKDSYA
-414 IPDLIGL
+414 IPDLIGV

-451 VIRTDPETGKK
+451 VIRTDPATGKK

-509 EYSEDVPTGVIIR
+509 EYSEDVPAGVIIR
-522 WAVASQPTLVAG
+522 WTVASQPTLVAG

-604 ARGTAVTVAVS
+604 ARGTAVTVSIS
-615 KGPDLVAVPQLGTLK
+615 KGPDLVAVPQLATLK
-630 ADKVAPA
+630 FDKIAPA
-637 LEAAGFVLGTVTGNT
+637 IEAAGFTLGTITGKT
-652 KGFPIAVFNAGQPVA
+652 TGYPIAVFSAGQPVA

>member
-1 MPILTARA
+1 
-9 GTLRVCRL
+9 
-17 PMVTHSQ
+17 
-24 QNASFGAMSV
+24 MSV
-34 FENHDPESLIG
+34 FENHDPDSLIG
-45 TVIDGRFEI
+45 TVVDGRFEI
-54 ESEQSRSSTSTSYV
+54 ESEQSRSSLSTLFV
-68 AVDQRSDALVIL
+68 ALDQRSDASVIL
-80 RLFSVEATTQQGAEI
+80 RLFSAEATIEHGAEI
-95 LEQAEIAFEMSHPNV
+95 LEQAAIAFEMSHPNV
-110 LRLTSFGRATIRGLD
+110 LRLTSFGRATIRGVE
-125 RVYLVHERLT
+125 RVYVVHERLT

-162 RALDYAHKRGMLHHD
+162 RALDYAHKRGMSHHD

-185 GEDRKVRVAD
+185 GEDRKARVAD

-200 VIAEQAWA
+200 VIAEKAWT

-246 AVTGTV
+246 TVTGTV
-252 PFLADSVV
+252 PFLTDSVV
-260 GTLSARVDKLFPV
+260 GTMSARVDKLFPV

-280 AAVLDKAGRADPL
+280 AAVLDKAGRSDPL
-293 ERASAAEMGR
+293 ERSSAAEMGR
-303 GLVQAGPTLPRPTQ
+303 ALVQAGPTLPRPTQ
-317 IQIVSSAAFVVQ
+317 IPIVSSAIFGAQ
-329 NEDDRTGDLSKPREF
+329 GEEDRTGDLTKPRDF

-355 ASTTETMTIRD
+355 ASTTDTMTIRD
-366 DADAASV
+366 DADAVV
-373 AVVETEDKPLIGRWI
+373 AAGVDIEDKPLIGRWI
-388 VAAVAVLALIVGGY
+388 VAAVAVLALITGGY
-402 FLFSALQKESHP
+402 FLFSALQKDSYA
-414 IPDLIGL
+414 IPDLIGV
-421 DQGEATNLVTEFKWD
+421 DQGEATNLVTEFKWE
-436 IVIVEEANEELPVGA
+436 IVVVEEANEELPVGA

-462 LETGKTLTFVVST
+462 LETGKALTFVVST

-494 AALTENGLVVGVETP
+494 ATLTDGGLVLGVETP
-509 EYSEDVPTGVIIR
+509 EYSEEVPAGVIIR
-522 WAVASQPTLVAG
+522 WTIGSQPTLVAG

-559 TGMSIESATT
+559 TGMSIDSATT

-579 RGDDQFSTVAAGG
+579 RGDDQFSIVAAGG

-604 ARGTAVTVAVS
+604 ARGTGVTVAIS

-630 ADKVAPA
+630 FDKVGPA
-637 LEAAGFVLGTVTGNT
+637 LEAAGFVLGTVSGNT
-652 KGFPIAVFNAGQPVA
+652 RGFPIAVFSAGQPVA